1 MGVRRQWESL
11 GEVVLC
17 SGYPTQL
24 AIGGGLHLA
33 GVEAMTPEGGLS
45 LTFLVLI
52 GTFDTVLLLALIAW
66 LTRRRGESLT
76 RLFFGHRPP
85 LREALLGVALA
96 PAVLGIITATMLVIR
111 LVAPTLRTVPENP
124 LEALARSRE
133 GLVIMLAMVT
143 LAGGVREE
151 LQRAFL
157 LDRFRQDLGGATTGL
172 LITSVGFGVGH
183 LLQGWD
189 AVIVTG
195 LLGLLW
201 GVVYLRRGSTIA
213 PMVSHALANAVQVV
227 VAHLKP

>member
-1 MGVRRQWESL
+1 MSGRRPWESL

-33 GVEAMTPEGGLS
+33 GVEAMTPEGALS
-45 LTFLVLI
+45 LPFLVLI
-52 GTFDTVLLLALIAW
+52 GAFDTVLLLALIAW

-76 RLFFGHRPP
+76 QLFFGHRPP
-85 LREALLGVALA
+85 LREALLGIALA
-96 PAVLGIITATMLVIR
+96 PAVLGIITVTMLIIR
-111 LVAPTLRTVPENP
+111 LVAPGLRTVPENP
-124 LEALARSRE
+124 LEALAGSRE
-133 GLVIMLAMVT
+133 GLVIMLGMVT

-157 LDRFRQDLGGATTGL
+157 LDRFREDLGGATTGL
-172 LITSVGFGVGH
+172 LVTSVGFGVGH

-195 LLGLLW
+195 LLGLMW
-201 GVVYLRRGSTIA
+201 GVIYLRRGSTIA
-213 PMVSHALANAVQVV
+213 PMVSHALANAVQIVI
-227 VAHLKP
+227 AHLRP